1 MSNADT
7 RYLFK
12 RYNTWWVKVAVPKT
26 LREEL
31 GYDLRRSLQTHDL
44 DKAQELRWQ
53 VVEQLKAKIDQAKSQ
68 ESLDLFSVPEQTVT
82 QYVPPTDTA
91 NPQYYHKVVE
101 CQHACPAHT
110 PVPEYIRQIS
120 QGNYNEAYMLNW
132 ESNVFPG
139 ILGRTCDRPC
149 EPACRR
155 TRTHEKA
162 VAICRLK
169 RVTYDYKDD
178 IANLIPTPEISNGKK
193 VGLIGGGP
201 ASLTVARDLV
211 MMGYQCTLF
220 EKDPQAGGLMRTN
233 IPSFRLPEEVLNEEV
248 DQVLNMGI
256 KTEFN
261 SEIKSMKD
269 FLEKDFDAVFVGT
282 GAPKGRDINIE
293 GREAA
298 DKNIHIGIDW
308 LTSIAFEH
316 TKSVGKKVIVLGG
329 GNTAMD
335 CCRTAIRLGAE
346 EVKVAVRS
354 PFDQMK
360 ASEWE
365 IEDALGEGIPILDNH
380 VPKRFLI
387 KDEKLVGME
396 FEKVEAVFDEN
407 GKRSLVPTGDDP
419 IILECDDV
427 LVAIG
432 QDNAFEWIERDIG
445 IEFGEWDMPIVDK
458 VTFQSSNEKVF
469 FGGDAAWG
477 PENII
482 WAAAHGHQAAISID
496 KFCKSSDLYDRPEPT
511 TTLISQKMGV
521 HEWSYN
527 NDISQAKRFLVP
539 HADQKNALKD
549 LKMEVELGFDE
560 ITALEE
566 AERCLNCDIQTV
578 FSEDLCIECDACV
591 DICPTDCISFVHND
605 SEENLRNKLRIP
617 AINLNQQILVSE
629 ELEQTSRVMVK
640 DEDVCLH
647 CGLCAERCPTGAWDM
662 QNFLY
667 QEAKAYS

>member
-31 GYDLRRSLQTHDL
+31 GYDLRKSLQTHDL

-53 VVEQLKAKIDQAKSQ
+53 VVEQLKAKIAQAKSQ
-68 ESLDLFSVPEQTVT
+68 ESLDLFTVPDQPVI

-91 NPQYYHKVVE
+91 NPQYYHKIVE

-110 PVPEYIRQIS
+110 PVPEYIRQIA

-155 TRTHEKA
+155 TRTHEKS

-178 IANLIPTPEISNGKK
+178 IQTLIPTPEEGNGKK
-193 VGLIGGGP
+193 IALIGGGP

-211 MMGYQCTLF
+211 MMGYECTLF

-233 IPSFRLPEEVLNEEV
+233 IPSFRLPEKVLNEEV
-248 DQVLNMGI
+248 DQILDLGI

-261 SEIKSMKD
+261 SEIKSMKKL
-269 FLEKDFDAVFVGT
+269 LERDFDAIFVGT
-282 GAPKGRDINIE
+282 GAPKGRDIRIE
-293 GREAA
+293 GREQAE
-298 DKNIHIGIDW
+298 KNIHIGIDW

-346 EVKVAVRS
+346 EVKVTVRS

-365 IEDALGEGIPILDNH
+365 IEDAMGEGIPIYDNH
-380 VPKRFLI
+380 VPKRFII
-387 KDEKLVGME
+387 KDNKLVGME
-396 FEKVEAVFDEN
+396 FEKVEAVFDAN
-407 GKRSLVPTGDDP
+407 GKRSLVPTGDEP
-419 IILECDDV
+419 VIFECDDV

-496 KFCKSSDLYDRPEPT
+496 KFCNKLDLYERPEPS
-511 TTLISQKMGV
+511 TTLVSQKMGV
-521 HEWSYN
+521 HEWSYD
-527 NDISQAKRFLVP
+527 NDISQAKRYLVP

-560 ITALEE
+560 QLALEE
-566 AERCLNCDIQTV
+566 AQRCLNCDVQTV
-578 FSEDLCIECDACV
+578 FEEDLCIECDACV
-591 DICPTDCISFVHND
+591 DICPTDCINFIHND
-605 SEENLRNKLRIP
+605 SEDSLRKNLRIP
-617 AINLNQQILVSE
+617 AVNLNQQILVSE
-629 ELEQTSRVMVK
+629 ELKQTSRVMVK

-667 QEAKAYS
+667 QEAKVYS

>member
-68 ESLDLFSVPEQTVT
+68 ESLDLFPVPDQAVT
-82 QYVPPTDTA
+82 QYVPPTDTS

-248 DQVLNMGI
+248 DQVLNLGI

-387 KDEKLVGME
+387 KDERLVGME

-458 VTFQSSNEKVF
+458 VTFQSSKEKVF

-482 WAAAHGHQAAISID
+482 WAAAHGHQVAISID
-496 KFCKSSDLYDRPEPT
+496 KFCKGSDLYDRPEPT

-605 SEENLRNKLRIP
+605 TEENLRNKLRIP
-617 AINLNQQILVSE
+617 AVNLNQQILVSE

>member
-1 MSNADT
+1 MDT

-12 RYNTWWVKVAVPKT
+12 RYNTWWVKLAVPRT
-26 LREEL
+26 LREQL
-31 GYDLRRSLQTHDL
+31 GYDLRESLKTHDL
-44 DKAQELRWQ
+44 EKAKELRWE
-53 VVEQLKAKIDQAKSQ
+53 VVDNLKNKIEKAKHQLHPASAESQ
-68 ESLDLFSVPEQTVT
+68 PKTPVEKFL
-82 QYVPPTDTA
+82 PPTNVKD
-91 NPQYYHKVVE
+91 PQYYHKVVD

-110 PVPEYIRQIS
+110 PVPEYIRQIA
-120 QGNYNEAYMLNW
+120 QGNYNEAYMMNW

-155 TRTHEKA
+155 TRTHDKA

-169 RVTYDYKDD
+169 RVTYDYKNE
-178 IANLIPTPEISNGKK
+178 ISSLLPTAPESNGKK
-193 VGLIGGGP
+193 IALIGGGP

-211 MMGYQCTLF
+211 IMGYQCVLF
-220 EKDPQAGGLMRTN
+220 ERDKRAGGLMRTN

-248 DQVLNMGI
+248 DQIINLGI
-256 KTEFN
+256 ETRFNTE
-261 SEIKSMKD
+261 ITSMKE
-269 FLEKDFDAVFVGT
+269 LLKEDFDAIFVGT
-282 GAPKGRDINIE
+282 GAPKGRDIDIE
-293 GREAA
+293 GREEA
-298 DKNIHIGIDW
+298 KKSIHIGIDW

-316 TKSVGKKVIVLGG
+316 TKSIGKKVIVLGG

-335 CCRTAIRLGAE
+335 CCRTSIRLGADD
-346 EVKVAVRS
+346 VKVTVRS

-365 IEDALGEGIPILDNH
+365 IEDAMNEDIPIYDNH
-380 VPKRFLI
+380 VPKKFII
-387 KDEKLVGME
+387 KNNKLVGME
-396 FEKVEAVFDEN
+396 FEKVEAKFDDN
-407 GKRSLVPTGDDP
+407 GKRSLVPTGEDP
-419 IILECDDV
+419 VIFECDDV

-458 VTFQSSNEKVF
+458 ITFQSTNPKIF

-496 KFCKSSDLYDRPEPT
+496 KFCNENDLYERPEPG
-511 TTLISQKMGV
+511 TTLVSQKMGV
-521 HEWSYN
+521 HEWSYD
-527 NDISQAKRFLVP
+527 NDISQASRLLVP
-539 HADQKNALKD
+539 HADKTIALKD

-560 ITALEE
+560 QMALDE
-566 AERCLNCDIQTV
+566 ANRCLNCDVQTV
-578 FSEDLCIECDACV
+578 FSEELCIECDACV
-591 DICPTDCISFVHND
+591 DICPTDCINFISNGT
-605 SEENLRNKLRIP
+605 EEEVRNSLRIP
-617 AINLNQQILVSE
+617 ALNLNQDILVSDN
-629 ELEQTSRVMVK
+629 LLQTARVMIK

-667 QEAKAYS
+667 EEAKAYS

>member
-31 GYDLRRSLQTHDL
+31 GYDLRKSLQTHDL

-53 VVEQLKAKIDQAKSQ
+53 VVEQLKAKINQAKSQ
-68 ESLDLFSVPEQTVT
+68 ESLDLFSVPDQAVT

-91 NPQYYHKVVE
+91 SPQYYHKVVE

-169 RVTYDYKDD
+169 RVTYDHKDD
-178 IANLIPTPEISNGKK
+178 IANLIPTPETGNGKK

-211 MMGYQCTLF
+211 MMGYQCTIF
-220 EKDPQAGGLMRTN
+220 ERDPQAGGLMRTN

-248 DQVLNMGI
+248 DQVLNLGI

-293 GREAA
+293 GREDAHT
-298 DKNIHIGIDW
+298 NIHIGIDW

-396 FEKVEAVFDEN
+396 FEKVEAVFDEK

-458 VTFQSSNEKVF
+458 VTFQSSNEKIF

-496 KFCKSSDLYDRPEPT
+496 KFCKSSDLYERPEPT

-605 SEENLRNKLRIP
+605 TEENLRNKLRIP

>member
-31 GYDLRRSLQTHDL
+31 GYDLRKSLQTHDL

-53 VVEQLKAKIDQAKSQ
+53 VVEQLKAKIAQAKSQ
-68 ESLDLFSVPEQTVT
+68 ENLDLFTVPDQPVI

-91 NPQYYHKVVE
+91 NPQYYHKIVE

-110 PVPEYIRQIS
+110 PVPEYIRQIA

-155 TRTHEKA
+155 TRTHEKS

-178 IANLIPTPEISNGKK
+178 IQTLIPTPEEGNGKK
-193 VGLIGGGP
+193 IALIGGGP

-211 MMGYQCTLF
+211 MMGYECTLF

-233 IPSFRLPEEVLNEEV
+233 IPSFRLPEKVLNEEV
-248 DQVLNMGI
+248 DQILDLGI

-261 SEIKSMKD
+261 SEVKSMKKL
-269 FLEKDFDAVFVGT
+269 LERDFDAIFVGT
-282 GAPKGRDINIE
+282 GAPKGRDIRIE
-293 GREAA
+293 GREQAK
-298 DKNIHIGIDW
+298 KNIHIGIDW

-346 EVKVAVRS
+346 EVKVTVRS

-365 IEDALGEGIPILDNH
+365 IEDAMGEGIPIYDNH
-380 VPKRFLI
+380 VPKRFII
-387 KDEKLVGME
+387 KDNKLVGME
-396 FEKVEAVFDEN
+396 FEKVEAVFDAN
-407 GKRSLVPTGDDP
+407 GKRSLVPTGDEP
-419 IILECDDV
+419 VIFECDDV

-496 KFCKSSDLYDRPEPT
+496 KFCNKLDLYERPEPS
-511 TTLISQKMGV
+511 TTLVSQKMGV
-521 HEWSYN
+521 HEWSYD
-527 NDISQAKRFLVP
+527 NDISQAKRYLVP

-560 ITALEE
+560 QLALEE
-566 AERCLNCDIQTV
+566 AQRCLNCDVQTV
-578 FSEDLCIECDACV
+578 FEEDLCIECDACV
-591 DICPTDCISFVHND
+591 DICPTDCINFIHND
-605 SEENLRNKLRIP
+605 SEDSLRKNLRIP
-617 AINLNQQILVSE
+617 AVNLNQQILVSE
-629 ELEQTSRVMVK
+629 ELKQTSRVMVK

-667 QEAKAYS
+667 QEAKVYS